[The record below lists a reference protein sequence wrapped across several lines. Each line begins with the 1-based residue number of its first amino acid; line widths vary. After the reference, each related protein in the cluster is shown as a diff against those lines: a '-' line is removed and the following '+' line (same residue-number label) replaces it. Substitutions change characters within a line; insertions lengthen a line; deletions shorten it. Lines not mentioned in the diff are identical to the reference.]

1 MVWQAENFLIK
12 RLNLCLI
19 GEAMIQMGVSVL
31 HRKRAR
37 LQRQMYYKN
46 IIKMLL
52 HEWLCRQSSSD
63 SEAKFMFEMRSC
75 G

>member
-1 MVWQAENFLIK
+1 MKVWQAVNFLIK
-12 RLNLCLI
+12 RLNLCLR

-31 HRKRAR
+31 HRKRAL

-52 HEWLCRQSSSD
+52 HVRAVKTLFRG
-63 SEAKFMFEMRSC
+63 KVNV
-75 G
+75 

>member
-1 MVWQAENFLIK
+1 
-12 RLNLCLI
+12 
-19 GEAMIQMGVSVL
+19 MIQMGVSVL
-31 HRKRAR
+31 HRKRAL

-52 HEWLCRQSSSD
+52 HERLCRQQSSY
-63 SEAKFMFEMRSC
+63 SEAKLMFEMRSC

>member
-1 MVWQAENFLIK
+1 
-12 RLNLCLI
+12 
-19 GEAMIQMGVSVL
+19 MIQIGVSVF
-31 HRKRAR
+31 HRKRAL

-52 HEWLCRQSSSD
+52 HVRLCRQYSSY
-63 SEAKFMFEMRSC
+63 SEAKLMFEMRSC